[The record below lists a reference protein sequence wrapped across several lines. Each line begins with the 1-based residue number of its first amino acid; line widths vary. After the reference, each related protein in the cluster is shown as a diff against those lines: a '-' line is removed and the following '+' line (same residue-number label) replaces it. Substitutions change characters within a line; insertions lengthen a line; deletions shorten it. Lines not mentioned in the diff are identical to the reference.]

1 MANGGAEQ
9 SLAIALPNG
18 EEGDF
23 KLKVDEFFNDDF
35 FAIATHAGACIVPT
49 GLNVGLGLG
58 NALPLAR

>member
-1 MANGGAEQ
+1 MANGRAEQ

-23 KLKVDEFFNDDF
+23 KLKVDELFDDDF
-35 FAIATHAGACIVPT
+35 FAITAHAGARIVPA
-49 GLNVGLGLG
+49 GLNVGFGFG